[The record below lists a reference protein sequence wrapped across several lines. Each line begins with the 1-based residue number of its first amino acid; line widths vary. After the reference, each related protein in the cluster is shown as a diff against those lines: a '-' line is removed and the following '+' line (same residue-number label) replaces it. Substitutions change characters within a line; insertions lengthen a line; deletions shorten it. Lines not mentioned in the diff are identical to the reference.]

1 MATITKRDM
10 AERIARK
17 TGQPQSH
24 VKDAL
29 QMFFEEIV
37 NSLVRGDRLEFRNF
51 GVFEV
56 VERKP
61 RTGRNPRTGER
72 VAVPAKKVVNFR
84 MGKEMKERIAR
95 VPAPPPAASPPVP
108 ESTSPVTDSF
118 APPREPTF

>member
-37 NSLVRGDRLEFRNF
+37 NTLVSGDRLEFRNF

-95 VPAPPPAASPPVP
+95 VPAPPPPVP
-108 ESTSPVTDSF
+108 ESTSPAADSL